1 MGSITDLITTLGKN
15 ASIAAKTLRAPQRKP
30 KITHSL
36 TPPVKL
42 IKTAK
47 IFLKPISKTL
57 HMAKTMVWMMHYSI
71 DSCSTMLD
79 LMALS
84 KA

>member
-15 ASIAAKTLRAPQRKP
+15 ASIAAKTLRGATTEAKNNALINTASQIDQNRKNILEANQQDLAHG
-30 KITHSL
+30 KDNGL
-36 TPPVKL
+36 DDAL
-42 IKTAK
+42 
-47 IFLKPISKTL
+47 LD
-57 HMAKTMVWMMHYSI
+57 